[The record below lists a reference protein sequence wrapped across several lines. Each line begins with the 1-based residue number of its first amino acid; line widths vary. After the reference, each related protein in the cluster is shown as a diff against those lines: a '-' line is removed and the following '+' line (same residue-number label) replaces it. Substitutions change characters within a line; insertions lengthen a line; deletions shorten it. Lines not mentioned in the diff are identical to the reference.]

1 MWSPIFDK
9 TIHLL
14 QQRCNVTYGNFILLI
29 IMLNFKLNQVSVPCE
44 KCMAGWSGG
53 REKWHIQGGDP
64 SKKLYKNYKKT
75 ENK

>member
-1 MWSPIFDK
+1 MWSPIVDK

-53 REKWHIQGGDP
+53 QEK
-64 SKKLYKNYKKT
+64 
-75 ENK
+75 

>member
-1 MWSPIFDK
+1 MDGYDGWIDSVESIDK

-53 REKWHIQGGDP
+53 QEK
-64 SKKLYKNYKKT
+64 
-75 ENK
+75 